1 MIMRQ
6 YKINDKL
13 KKEIQKKFHKESGN
27 YLFDIFFQ
35 IIIALLPSSMFFIVI
50 RHTWG
55 MEPVKKWLMVGLAM
69 FVPFALAI
77 WLYKTKFLPDSVP
90 FTRFYDESI
99 VFEEYSLVYSYKQ
112 KPWWPNNQTIFWR
125 IPYESIKKI
134 EFDKEER
141 TANFI
146 GTFHVY
152 SDKHDANF
160 DSEDL
165 YILLAF
171 DEKESII
178 DKLKAV
184 AQHEY
189 YE

>member
-1 MIMRQ
+1 MN
-6 YKINDKL
+6 YKCNHTI
-13 KKEIQKKFHKESGN
+13 KKKILHEIHKESGS

-35 IIIALLPSSMFFIVI
+35 IIIALIPISMFFIVI

-55 MEPVKKWLMVGLAM
+55 MEPIKKWLIVGFAM
-69 FVPFALAI
+69 FAPFVLAI

-90 FTRFYDESI
+90 FTRFYDENI
-99 VFEEYSLVYSYKQ
+99 EFEEYSLVYSYKQ

-141 TANFI
+141 TANFV

-152 SDKHDANF
+152 SDKHNANF
-160 DSEDL
+160 DTEDL

-171 DEKESII
+171 DDNKIII

-184 AQHEY
+184 AQYEY
-189 YE
+189 DE